1 MQTEE
6 GQGSGN
12 AVTMQNE
19 IRKLKDALK
28 AAHNTIAVLHLEKD
42 REAQEFAHS
51 MASSSQTGD
60 TLRHNFQD
68 ALGLARTRE
77 SEVQTLQRQLK
88 AAEAQK
94 SLMELCIN
102 HNIAAATAAQQKL
115 VTSQQETATAQ
126 AQAILL
132 GARLLALEAAA
143 PHSTPPQ
150 DLDHSKCNDPTLLP
164 HSQRPREQNLNEQE
178 HRPLKGPHTGGQ

>member
-1 MQTEE
+1 
-6 GQGSGN
+6 
-12 AVTMQNE
+12 MQNE
-19 IRKLKDALK
+19 IRKLTDALK
-28 AAHNTIAVLHLEKD
+28 AAHNTIAVLHHEKERD
-42 REAQEFAHS
+42 AQEFARS

-60 TLRHNFQD
+60 TLRTNFQD
-68 ALGLARTRE
+68 ALGLVRTHE
-77 SEVQTLQRQLK
+77 SEVHTLQRQLK
-88 AAEAQK
+88 AAETQK

-143 PHSTPPQ
+143 PHSAPPR
-150 DLDHSKCNDPTLLP
+150 DLDQSQCNDSTLLP
-164 HSQRPREQNLNEQE
+164 TSQRPRDQNLHEQE